1 MVSGLINLAA
11 PSPLHDLWH
20 IDIQSFA
27 ENEIWKLGI
36 AWDLSKSAWLC
47 SQGILMK
54 SKKIIATFV
63 FRFVNDYL
71 MCARRHER

>member
-36 AWDLSKSAWLC
+36 AWDPHKSAWLWLE
-47 SQGILMK
+47 GILIKFGDIM
-54 SKKIIATFV
+54 SKFTFDVVFV
-63 FRFVNDYL
+63 FF
-71 MCARRHER
+71 MFARRPER